1 MNEAL
6 LALRIINGLLTTGVN
21 VRAALEQLEAAQA
34 ASGGSLTDEDL
45 VALARQAR
53 ETWGK
58 M

>member
-6 LALRIINGLLTTGVN
+6 LALRILNGLLTTGVN
-21 VRAALEQLEAAQA
+21 VRAALDQLEAAQA
-34 ASGGSLTDEDL
+34 ASGGTLTDEDL

-53 ETWGK
+53 ETWGR

>member
-6 LALRIINGLLTTGVN
+6 LALRIINGLLVSGIQ

-34 ASGGSLTDEDL
+34 ASGGTLTDEDL

-53 ETWGK
+53 ETWGR

>member
-1 MNEAL
+1 MNETL
-6 LALRIINGLLTTGVN
+6 LALRIINGLLTTGIN

-45 VALARQAR
+45 AVLAAQAR